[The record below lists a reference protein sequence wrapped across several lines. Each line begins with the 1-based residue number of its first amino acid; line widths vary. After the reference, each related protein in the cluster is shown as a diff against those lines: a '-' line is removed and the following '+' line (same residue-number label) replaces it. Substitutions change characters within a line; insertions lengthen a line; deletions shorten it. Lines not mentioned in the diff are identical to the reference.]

1 MNLSVVTFTSIVS
14 VLFFEW
20 RAERQKKIDYMVNL
34 LNMRAILKRC
44 YYDKRQK
51 KQDLQRI
58 SRLIKELQNKLVSS
72 KKKLVVPLV
81 TVHGN
86 IEYLTILRQE
96 IIENGYEGELRKL
109 SKQDQ
114 LLDNW
119 DDF

>member
-1 MNLSVVTFTSIVS
+1 MDILALTSIAILIVFS
-14 VLFFEW
+14 LEW
-20 RAERQKKIDYMVNL
+20 IAKKQKEIDYMVNP

-44 YYDKRQK
+44 YYDKRQM

-58 SRLIKELQNKLVSS
+58 NGLIKELQNKLVSS
-72 KKKLVVPLV
+72 KKELVVPLV

-96 IIENGYEGELRKL
+96 IIENGYEKELLKL
-109 SKQDQ
+109 SKKDQ